1 MQVQIVVFVWVAVYT
16 EQYADP
22 LTVFLPGFV
31 IAVYQVGIKRGNEKG
46 ISLQAGSELLLIL
59 FIGGLQDIS
68 FCTCLGGNNKSNRRV
83 GAKGQFQCFGGASP
97 KRSRFSGICPFV

>member
-1 MQVQIVVFVWVAVYT
+1 
-16 EQYADP
+16 
-22 LTVFLPGFV
+22 
-31 IAVYQVGIKRGNEKG
+31 
-46 ISLQAGSELLLIL
+46 
-59 FIGGLQDIS
+59 LQDIS